1 MDIIEADRK
10 KIALFI
16 DADNAPAAKIEFILT
31 ELAKYG
37 LVNIRR
43 AYGNWTNPNLKRW
56 TEQLHEFAIQPVQ
69 QFDLTKGKNATD
81 IALVVD
87 VMDVLYTRAVDVICL
102 VTSDCD
108 FTPLVTRMLAE
119 GKLVIGFGERKTPEA
134 LVNACSRFIYVDEP
148 SAKAS
153 ARVVNPKRDARL
165 VTLLRNAI
173 EATENDNGWAKLA
186 AIGSH
191 IANHTSFD
199 PQNYGYKKLSDLIK
213 AIDLFETK
221 KEGNQWLVRDKKK
234 AKEDA

>member
-43 AYGNWTNPNLKRW
+43 AYGNWANTNLKRW

-153 ARVVNPKRDARL
+153 TRVVNPKRDARL

-221 KEGNQWLVRDKKK
+221 KDGNQWLVRDKKK

>member
-43 AYGNWTNPNLKRW
+43 AYGNWTNSNLKKW

-153 ARVVNPKRDARL
+153 ARVVNPKRDTRL
-165 VTLLRNAI
+165 VALLRNAI

>member
-16 DADNAPAAKIEFILT
+16 DADNAPAAKIEFILS

>member
-43 AYGNWTNPNLKRW
+43 AYGNWTNSNLKKW